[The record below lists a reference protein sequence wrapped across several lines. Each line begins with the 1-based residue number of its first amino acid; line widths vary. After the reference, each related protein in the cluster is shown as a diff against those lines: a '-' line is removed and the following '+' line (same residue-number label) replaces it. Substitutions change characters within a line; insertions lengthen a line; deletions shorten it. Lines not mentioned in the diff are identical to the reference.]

1 MSFERASSHS
11 LGNLTESGRP
21 QSRPSSAAGQ
31 PKPNNCGRDPHQ
43 KVSEGRFF
51 HTRFHIAYEEVAKA
65 RNLHKLELLFHQTD
79 FDGSGELSLEEFRLA
94 LKGEE
99 LRTAFASLGIQPH
112 QCERVFQFLDKDR
125 SGEITIEEFMGGL
138 KDIVDTSVDGTG
150 KELDLA
156 LLQRK
161 GKQPRRQ
168 SNSGLNVQEPI
179 RLKSELQSQMR
190 IRPGLTRVAS
200 QPILRP
206 SSRPQAGC
214 SLNARPSGAL
224 ERPLSAGGLIDRTRV
239 KKFVSNPENLKSLG
253 LLVI

>member
-168 SNSGLNVQEPI
+168 SNSGL
-179 RLKSELQSQMR
+179 
-190 IRPGLTRVAS
+190 TRVAS